1 LYWCFFTVD
10 VTMLEEQNE
19 RNLRAHV
26 ADDDEVL
33 PKTVSKLSCSYTS
46 GEGEDEVSVE
56 GNIYLVGT
64 AHFSKASQCDVR
76 EAVMVELCEKRDFL
90 LHYEEDVLLRALQA
104 PDSFKNIKKLFKEN
118 GIVFTLM
125 MILFKA
131 ISGSMARQL
140 GTFPGSEFRV
150 AFQEAAQV
158 DNCLFYLGDRDIS
171 ITFHRAIAML
181 NIYQKLKLLIC
192 MLRSVNADIKTE
204 IMEEFKNR
212 DVLDK
217 VILDITEYFPLLAE
231 VLIKERDQ
239 YLAYQLRSAFEDCC
253 LMQKE
258 QDRYE
263 PIKIVGVVGI
273 AHVKGIIASF
283 NNNIDIKELKRIP
296 KPKRDWI
303 KIVLKFVL
311 YGLIS
316 YGTYRF
322 MRRYVW

>member
-1 LYWCFFTVD
+1 
-10 VTMLEEQNE
+10 MLEMRNEIE

-64 AHFSKASQCDVR
+64 AHFSKASQCDVIR
-76 EAVMVELCEKRDFL
+76 KVHPHAVMVELCEKRDFL
-90 LHYEEDVLLRALQA
+90 LHFEEEVLLRELQA

-118 GIVFTLM
+118 GVVFALM

-150 AFQEAAQV
+150 AFQEAAKV

-181 NIYQKLKLLIC
+181 NIYQKMKLLIC
-192 MLRSVNADIKTE
+192 MVKSVNADIKSE
-204 IMEEFKNR
+204 VMEEFKDT

-239 YLAYQLRSAFEDCC
+239 YLAHQLRSAFADCW
-253 LMQKE
+253 LIQKE
-258 QDRYE
+258 QEKDE

-273 AHVKGIIASF
+273 AHVKGIIATF
-283 NNNIDIKELKRIP
+283 NNNINIKELKRIP

-311 YGLIS
+311 YGLVS

-322 MRRYVW
+322 MRRYLW